1 MEPAGPIGSG
11 RRGPSLKAQL
21 EQLQALVASNPEAR
35 GPYLQ
40 TFRDT
45 SPSSSPTTIALPVV
59 ADRIALPTRGAQFHG
74 EEWLPLEIAATFL
87 DPELLRSNRDAI
99 AGRSKVHAS
108 TPEWM
113 LFLRRLD
120 SAGMLLLAAEDEIPR
135 DAVDRV
141 PRNGFFAVYKD
152 DDSDRSVC
160 ARVPRNRMERQ
171 IGLVRHLLPHASQFC
186 DVQLD
191 TSEDLVL
198 DGDDIGDYY
207 HHWWVSLKRALSNA
221 IGRLVHER

>member
-1 MEPAGPIGSG
+1 MS
-11 RRGPSLKAQL
+11 
-21 EQLQALVASNPEAR
+21 
-35 GPYLQ
+35 
-40 TFRDT
+40 
-45 SPSSSPTTIALPVV
+45 
-59 ADRIALPTRGAQFHG
+59 
-74 EEWLPLEIAATFL
+74 
-87 DPELLRSNRDAI
+87 
-99 AGRSKVHAS
+99 
-108 TPEWM
+108 
-113 LFLRRLD
+113 FLRRLD

-207 HHWWVSLKRALSNA
+207 HHWWVSFQRALSNA